1 LFILVKTSLL
11 IDNQFLK
18 RGAFSLHE
26 LLAIQP
32 LPNQA
37 KLLIVCDQ
45 FEEIFR
51 YYEQGSQSEAQAFI
65 ALLLASSQ
73 SYYLPDKTLSHDVYV
88 ILTMRSDF
96 LGECALF
103 SGLTEAINKG
113 LYLTPR
119 LNREQLRLA
128 IEEPALIFDGEVEP
142 QLTVK
147 LLNDAGNNS
156 DQLPL
161 LQHILMRLWQLS
173 LDKQLTLTDYEN
185 IGGFER
191 VLSNHADEIL
201 NSLTPN
207 QQSIAELLFRNLC
220 ERQSEKRDTRRP
232 VKFGQIL
239 ELIEPNQ
246 QDDLIVV
253 IKRFQQDDCH
263 FLISDEHLKEDSII
277 DIAHES
283 LIRQWQ
289 TLQEWTNKESES
301 AKTYLRLIDRAIEW
315 QKRKANLLQQ
325 PELGVFLHW
334 KKEMKPN
341 ASWAKRYGDNFQQ
354 ADLFLSKS
362 EKANRYRII
371 ALRII
376 VVMIAAAA
384 LNYLEEESLKELQT
398 TNKELQKTND
408 ELKTTNDELK
418 TTNEQEIKQKK
429 DSYMFLA
436 QADNLLNKVQE
447 KISNSD
453 LDKAIKLYLKSS
465 DVDEKNNLAWFGLG
479 NAYRLKAMKYSKE
492 SPKEANKFYQ
502 EAINSYKKVIKLDEN
517 SKWTWYYLGG
527 IYQNLGE
534 IDNAIQN
541 YRTQI
546 KVNAKLPRDDDKDK
560 SSSLSWYYIGTIH
573 ERQNKLIEAKSDY
586 MNAVKIKTNINVENE
601 LSRVK
606 KKLKEK

>member
-1 LFILVKTSLL
+1 
-11 IDNQFLK
+11 
-18 RGAFSLHE
+18 
-26 LLAIQP
+26 
-32 LPNQA
+32 
-37 KLLIVCDQ
+37 
-45 FEEIFR
+45 
-51 YYEQGSQSEAQAFI
+51 
-65 ALLLASSQ
+65 
-73 SYYLPDKTLSHDVYV
+73 
-88 ILTMRSDF
+88 
-96 LGECALF
+96 
-103 SGLTEAINKG
+103 
-113 LYLTPR
+113 
-119 LNREQLRLA
+119 
-128 IEEPALIFDGEVEP
+128 
-142 QLTVK
+142 
-147 LLNDAGNNS
+147 
-156 DQLPL
+156 
-161 LQHILMRLWQLS
+161 
-173 LDKQLTLTDYEN
+173 
-185 IGGFER
+185 
-191 VLSNHADEIL
+191 
-201 NSLTPN
+201 
-207 QQSIAELLFRNLC
+207 
-220 ERQSEKRDTRRP
+220 
-232 VKFGQIL
+232 
-239 ELIEPNQ
+239 
-246 QDDLIVV
+246 
-253 IKRFQQDDCH
+253 
-263 FLISDEHLKEDSII
+263 
-277 DIAHES
+277 
-283 LIRQWQ
+283 
-289 TLQEWTNKESES
+289 
-301 AKTYLRLIDRAIEW
+301 
-315 QKRKANLLQQ
+315 
-325 PELGVFLHW
+325 
-334 KKEMKPN
+334 MKPN